1 MLGILGKKLGM
12 TRILQDDGR
21 VIPITLV
28 QCEPNTVTQVKT
40 KEKDGYPAI
49 VLGFIALKKPMKTRK
64 FQFSREIKIAEG
76 EIYNK
81 GDKVTVEKFKDIKK
95 VEIIGVSKGKGF
107 QGVVKRYHFAGGP
120 ETHGSHAHRE
130 PGSIGCRAK
139 PGRVIKGKHL
149 PGHMG
154 TDQKTLKNIPVQ
166 YLDVENNIIGL
177 KGSLPGGNRSLI
189 FIKAATK

>member
-1 MLGILGKKLGM
+1 MLGILGKKIGM

-28 QCEPNTVTQVKT
+28 QCEPNTVAQVKT

-49 VLGFIALKKPMKTRK
+49 VLGFCALKKPMKTRK
-64 FQFSREIKIAEG
+64 FQFMKEVKTAEDAT
-76 EIYNK
+76 YNK
-81 GDKVTVEKFKDIKK
+81 GDQVTVESFKDTKT
-95 VEIIGVSKGKGF
+95 VEVMSVSKGKGF
-107 QGVVKRYHFAGGP
+107 QGVVKRYHFRGGP

-139 PGRVIKGKHL
+139 PGRVVKGKHL

-154 TDQKTLKNIPVQ
+154 GAQVTLKRIPVE
-166 YLDVENNIIGL
+166 YIDIEKNLIGL
-177 KGSLPGGNRSLI
+177 KGPVPGANKSLI
-189 FIKAATK
+189 FIKA

>member
-1 MLGILGKKLGM
+1 MLGILGKKIGM

-28 QCEPNTVTQVKT
+28 QCEPNVVAQVKT

-49 VLGFIALKKPMKTRK
+49 VLGFCALKKPMKTRK
-64 FQFSREIKIAEG
+64 FRFLKEVKTE
-76 EIYNK
+76 ENETYNK
-81 GDKVTVEKFKDIKK
+81 GDQVTVEKFKDIKT
-95 VEIIGVSKGKGF
+95 VEVVSVSKGKGF
-107 QGVVKRYHFAGGP
+107 QGVVKRYHFRGGP

-139 PGRVIKGKHL
+139 PGRVAKGKKL

-154 TDQKTLKNIPVQ
+154 GAQVTLKRIPVE
-166 YLDVENNIIGL
+166 YIDAEKNLIGL
-177 KGSLPGGNRSLI
+177 KGPVPGANKSLI
-189 FIKAATK
+189 FIKA

>member
-28 QCEPNTVTQVKT
+28 QCEPNTVAQVKT

-49 VLGFIALKKPMKTRK
+49 VLGFCALKKPMKTRK
-64 FQFSREIKIAEG
+64 FQFMREVKIAEN
-76 EIYNK
+76 ETYNK
-81 GDKVTVEKFKDIKK
+81 GDQVTVEKFKDIKT
-95 VEIIGVSKGKGF
+95 VEVMGVSKGKGF

-154 TDQKTLKNIPVQ
+154 TDQITLKKIPIK
-166 YLDVENNIIGL
+166 YIDIEKNLIGL
-177 KGSLPGGNRSLI
+177 KGPVPGANKSLI
-189 FIKAATK
+189 FIRA

>member
-1 MLGILGKKLGM
+1 MLGILGKKIGM

-28 QCEPNTVTQVKT
+28 QCEPNTVAQVKT

-49 VLGFIALKKPMKTRK
+49 VLGFCALKKPMKTKK
-64 FQFSREIKIAEG
+64 FRFLKEVKTG
-76 EIYNK
+76 ENETYNK
-81 GDKVTVEKFKDIKK
+81 GDQVTVESFKDTKT
-95 VEIIGVSKGKGF
+95 VEVMSVSKGKGF
-107 QGVVKRYHFAGGP
+107 QGVVKRYHFRGGP

-139 PGRVIKGKHL
+139 PGRVVKGKHL

-154 TDQKTLKNIPVQ
+154 GAQVTLKRIPVE
-166 YLDVENNIIGL
+166 YIDVEKNLIGL
-177 KGSLPGGNRSLI
+177 KGPVPGANKSLI
-189 FIKAATK
+189 FIKA

>member
-28 QCEPNTVTQVKT
+28 QCEPNVVAQVKT

-49 VLGFIALKKPMKTRK
+49 VLGFCALKKPMKTRK
-64 FQFSREIKIAEG
+64 FRFLKEVKTE
-76 EIYNK
+76 ENETYNK
-81 GDKVTVEKFKDIKK
+81 GDQVTVEKFKDIKT
-95 VEIIGVSKGKGF
+95 VEVVSVSKGKGF
-107 QGVVKRYHFAGGP
+107 QGVVKRYHFRGGP

-139 PGRVIKGKHL
+139 PGRVAKGKKL

-154 TDQKTLKNIPVQ
+154 GAQVTLKRIPVE
-166 YLDVENNIIGL
+166 YIDAEKNLIGL
-177 KGSLPGGNRSLI
+177 KGPVPGANKSLI
-189 FIKAATK
+189 FIKA

>member
-1 MLGILGKKLGM
+1 MLGILGKKIGM

-28 QCEPNTVTQVKT
+28 QCEPNTVAQVKT

-49 VLGFIALKKPMKTRK
+49 VLGFCALKKPMKTRK
-64 FQFSREIKIAEG
+64 FQFMKEVKTAEDAT
-76 EIYNK
+76 YNK
-81 GDKVTVEKFKDIKK
+81 GDQVTVENFKDTKT
-95 VEIIGVSKGKGF
+95 VEVMSVSKGKGF
-107 QGVVKRYHFAGGP
+107 QGVVKRYHFRGGP

-139 PGRVIKGKHL
+139 PGRVVKGKKL

-154 TDQKTLKNIPVQ
+154 GAQVTLKRIPVE
-166 YLDVENNIIGL
+166 YIDAEKNLIGL
-177 KGSLPGGNRSLI
+177 KGPVPGANKSLI
-189 FIKAATK
+189 FIKA